1 MKVIFLQDVKGQ
13 GKKGEVKNVS
23 EGYARNFLIP
33 RGLVSV
39 ATGSNVK
46 QLEQKKKS
54 EQKKKDQQKQD
65 AELLAKKIESTTI
78 EMKTKAG
85 EGGRLF
91 GSITNKQIAEELK
104 KQKIVVDKR
113 KIELDSPIRTLGAT
127 KVPIKI
133 HPEVTAVAKVQ
144 VTEE

>member
-33 RGLVSV
+33 KGLVKE

-54 EQKKKDQQKQD
+54 EQKKKDQQKAD

-104 KQKIVVDKR
+104 KHKIVVDKR
-113 KIELDSPIRTLGAT
+113 KIELDSPIRNLGVT
-127 KVPIKI
+127 KVPIKL

>member
-33 RGLVSV
+33 RGLVSL

-54 EQKKKDQQKQD
+54 EQKKKDQLKLD

-113 KIELDSPIRTLGAT
+113 KIELDSPIRTLGVT
-127 KVPIKI
+127 KVSIKI

>member
-54 EQKKKDQQKQD
+54 EQKKKDQQKLD
-65 AELLAKKIESTTI
+65 AELLAKKIESATI

-113 KIELDSPIRTLGAT
+113 KIELDSPIRTLGVT